1 MVAIC
6 LVLSEFHRLRR
17 PRHIGCHMVL
27 TKGAVEELSEHGV
40 VGQKQDA
47 MLTPV
52 IKSFIP
58 HLGQVRSFQSMHF
71 LVYTRQLLDDRRVF
85 QVRERKPGHG
95 TCRKV
100 EQVPITFRTQTNR
113 YSAAWAMARAKIAI
127 ATSLSV
133 SAINS
138 ELKA

>member
-52 IKSFIP
+52 TVSYT
-58 HLGQVRSFQSMHF
+58 HLTLPTTPYV
-71 LVYTRQLLDDRRVF
+71 
-85 QVRERKPGHG
+85 
-95 TCRKV
+95 
-100 EQVPITFRTQTNR
+100 
-113 YSAAWAMARAKIAI
+113 
-127 ATSLSV
+127 
-133 SAINS
+133 
-138 ELKA
+138 